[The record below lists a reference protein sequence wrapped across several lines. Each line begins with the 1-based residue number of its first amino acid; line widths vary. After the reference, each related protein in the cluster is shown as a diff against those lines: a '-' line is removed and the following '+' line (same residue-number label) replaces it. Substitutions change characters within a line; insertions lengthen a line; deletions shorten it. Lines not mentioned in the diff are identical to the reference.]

1 MVYQQVEAPAMFAC
15 CTKRAPL
22 ALLRLVQEVEERDA
36 LVQLINSQA
45 KELET
50 LKTQVLT
57 LKRKDTSVYA

>member
-1 MVYQQVEAPAMFAC
+1 MFAC